1 MKAHPNGPFAP
12 SLPDQSLN
20 ELLRQA
26 LAGFLPSSPDLSA
39 LLDRMEMPR

>member
-1 MKAHPNGPFAP
+1 MKESPNGPFA
-12 SLPDQSLN
+12 LPQPETSMT

-26 LAGFLPSSPDLSA
+26 LSGLFPASPDLSA